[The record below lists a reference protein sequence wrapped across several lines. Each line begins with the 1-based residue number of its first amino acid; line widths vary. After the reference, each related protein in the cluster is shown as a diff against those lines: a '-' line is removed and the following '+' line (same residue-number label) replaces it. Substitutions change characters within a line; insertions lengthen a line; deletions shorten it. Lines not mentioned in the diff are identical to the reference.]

1 MRIQKVGLRPTVFIV
16 RICFSLREVFINSCR
31 IYETLML
38 IFLQQL
44 SQLVF
49 VYLHMKNL
57 ILLLLSFSIYS
68 SVSAQNQTEKKVAIT
83 EKELFSK
90 VANLDSSLF
99 SAYNAKN
106 LDLMKT
112 YFTLDLEWY
121 QDNGGLLDYEKV
133 FSNFQSIFNRDY
145 NLTRN
150 LIKESLEV
158 HPIEGYGA
166 IEIGKHQFKH
176 IENGKLEIG
185 TFKFLMIWKNENGN
199 WKITRVISYDH

>member
-1 MRIQKVGLRPTVFIV
+1 MKKVLV
-16 RICFSLREVFINSCR
+16 
-31 IYETLML
+31 
-38 IFLQQL
+38 IFL
-44 SQLVF
+44 
-49 VYLHMKNL
+49 
-57 ILLLLSFSIYS
+57 SIII
-68 SVSAQNQTEKKVAIT
+68 SVGISAQDNAESTVSKKQ
-83 EKELFSK
+83 KELFNK
-90 VANLDSSLF
+90 VALLDSALF
-99 SAYNAKN
+99 TAYNSKN

-112 YFTLDLEWY
+112 YFTKDLEWY
-121 QDNGGLLDYEKV
+121 QDNGGLIDYEKV

-145 NLTRN
+145 DLKRN

-199 WKITRVISYDH
+199 WKISRVISYDH